1 MTASQHP
8 SMAPASSTVEHTSS
22 NSSPGRQPVPVC
34 AQLQMLPNFTKIHGY
49 WISPRGNYQGR
60 LEKPSFPDTVVD
72 MAAKPLRNSS
82 GNVYNSHWKTFTLWA
97 NNKGFLPSD
106 ISYVTLAEYLVY
118 LFSQHKKM
126 NTIQIHKA
134 SISSVLKLLNP
145 PTALPEETLHNVIR
159 RMTILRPR
167 EQDVLPKWHL
177 SVVLKGLM
185 KPPFTTN
192 GTDRKISL
200 EILSYKTAFWLRWLL
215 VLEDQNFSPYPEP
228 RTTWNL
234 LLWLRGLNRRPSVWS
249 PSSSQKSA
257 TRDHSWTY

>member
-1 MTASQHP
+1 MEHGLKDIAFYVLKTYSSSSSLVITSRWFATSRLVV
-8 SMAPASSTVEHTSS
+8 PASV
-22 NSSPGRQPVPVC
+22 RLV
-34 AQLQMLPNFTKIHGY
+34 Y

-97 NNKGFLPSD
+97 NNKGFLPGD

-167 EQDVLPKWHL
+167 EQDVLPKC
-177 SVVLKGLM
+177 G
-185 KPPFTTN
+185 
-192 GTDRKISL
+192 I
-200 EILSYKTAFWLRWLL
+200 
-215 VLEDQNFSPYPEP
+215 
-228 RTTWNL
+228 
-234 LLWLRGLNRRPSVWS
+234 
-249 PSSSQKSA
+249 
-257 TRDHSWTY
+257 